1 MCTDRI
7 PRPYRSN
14 AGQGNAP
21 DPATGTDP
29 GTTGPAAGIHRPAE
43 TPGAAAGIHGAAGIP
58 GPPESPGPAGT
69 SGGSGVRSSKDD
81 GGRRRNLDYPPAPEP
96 LPVPV
101 MDNHTHLD
109 FHDGLVRVAV
119 ADALDAAETVGVKG
133 AVQVGTDLESSRFTV
148 AALELDRRLLGAVAL
163 HPNDA
168 PELAAEGTLE
178 QALAEIEELAAHPR
192 VRAIG
197 ETGLDYFRTG
207 APGRGDQQYAF
218 RRHIDIAKRLG
229 LALQIHDR
237 EAHDD
242 VVAVLRSEGAPAKV
256 VFHCFSGDE
265 ELARI
270 CNDNGWY
277 MSFAGTLTFRNADNL
292 RAALAVAR
300 PELMLVETDAPFLTP
315 HPFRGRPNASYMVP
329 YTVRAMAEVLGTD
342 LSRIGER
349 LATNTEA
356 VYGSWE

>member
-1 MCTDRI
+1 MCTDQI

-14 AGQGNAP
+14 VGQDDAP
-21 DPATGTDP
+21 DVATGTEP
-29 GTTGPAAGIHRPAE
+29 EAVGTAAGTPAPSG
-43 TPGAAAGIHGAAGIP
+43 TPA
-58 GPPESPGPAGT
+58 
-69 SGGSGVRSSKDD
+69 VRSSKDD

-119 ADALDAAETVGVKG
+119 ADALDAAEAVGVKG
-133 AVQVGTDLESSRFTV
+133 AVQVGTDLQSSRFTV

-168 PELAAEGTLE
+168 PGLAAEGTLE

-197 ETGLDYFRTG
+197 ETGLDYFRTEG
-207 APGRGDQQYAF
+207 PGRGDQQYAF
-218 RRHIDIAKRLG
+218 RRHIDMAKRLG

-237 EAHDD
+237 DAHHD
-242 VVAVLRSEGAPAKV
+242 VVATLRSEGAPATV
-256 VFHCFSGDE
+256 VFHCFSGDV

-277 MSFAGTLTFRNADNL
+277 MSFAGTLTFRNAHNL
-292 RAALAVAR
+292 RSALAVAR
-300 PELMLVETDAPFLTP
+300 PELMLVETDSPFLTP

-329 YTVRAMAEVLGTD
+329 YTVRAMAEVLASD
-342 LSRIGER
+342 LSQIGER
-349 LATNTEA
+349 LAANTEA